1 MKLISSRPFFYH
13 SSTIHLLLSL
23 TALVASLGATVS
35 QAAPSLA
42 ENSKKASDSNQV
54 YGNEVSLFALKAQGW
69 QIHPQPV
76 GQKITKVHVLSLP
89 VFLKREGLKQLGGAL
104 NLFHVTT
111 KSSVIKR
118 ESRLFAGE
126 EWSAANALETERNLR
141 GLAIFSSAQV
151 YPVTRKFYVKA
162 DSAPLEVLIVTRDLW
177 SLRLESA
184 FSYNGGVLNNLNLS
198 LSERNLLGRRILL
211 SAQSAL
217 SPYNFIGG
225 VLVNHRRFGPD
236 LSLSAQVS
244 GAWSRDD
251 GQREGESVQVSLSR
265 PLFNLDQKWSF
276 GTSLGYTRQRAR
288 IGRGGVLLT
297 DDDPA
302 TPNVEQTPIQWELK
316 AFLASL
322 GATRQWQGA
331 YQKSLS
337 LQLGFSQSD
346 RAVLPDV
353 SSSQEA
359 RFRELY
365 LPPDRL
371 QIGPSI
377 SFSWYKRKYIALTN
391 ISTYGLRE
399 DLRIGPSLS
408 TSHQWIVWGD
418 QAYLPSL
425 SLSYTHSLQNKGF
438 VSASVGAS
446 ARIEAPK
453 VEAIYNQVLALG
465 LSAALPVRFMSRH
478 HGYLVARMS
487 LSERRYDVNNTLV
500 VLGGDAGIRGYPN
513 GAFNLI
519 GGGVSRNNFE
529 YRSLPLRWHFI
540 HLGLAV
546 FYEGGS
552 VYQTIKDYDWKH
564 STGLGLRL
572 LFPQV
577 NRSVF
582 RFDLARPLSPY
593 PDGLHTPPVV
603 FSFGS
608 SQAFWFMPWES

>member
-1 MKLISSRPFFYH
+1 MSLALVRSLTIYVLVISSISLTNLCSALAQNT
-13 SSTIHLLLSL
+13 SST
-23 TALVASLGATVS
+23 
-35 QAAPSLA
+35 
-42 ENSKKASDSNQV
+42 SKSSKSISKLDKVYSD
-54 YGNEVSLFALKAQGW
+54 EVSFLALQAQGW
-69 QIHPQPV
+69 KIHPQP
-76 GQKITKVHVLSLP
+76 KDKTITKVHVLSLP
-89 VFLKREGLKQLGGAL
+89 VFLKREGLKQIGTAL
-104 NLFHVTT
+104 NLLHVTT
-111 KSSVIKR
+111 KSSVIKK
-118 ESRLFAGE
+118 ESRLFVGQK
-126 EWSAANALETERNLR
+126 WSSANALETERNLR
-141 GLAIFSSAQV
+141 TLAIFSSAQV
-151 YPVTRKFYVKA
+151 YPVTRHHTESDKA
-162 DSAPLEVLIVTRDLW
+162 ALEVLIVTRDLW

-198 LSERNLLGRRILL
+198 LSERNLIGRRILL

-217 SPYNFIGG
+217 SPYNMVGG

-236 LSLSAQVS
+236 LNLSAQIS
-244 GAWSRDD
+244 GSWSRDD
-251 GQREGESVQVSLSR
+251 GRREGESVQISLSR

-276 GTSLGYTRQRAR
+276 GTSLGYIRQRAR

-316 AFLASL
+316 AFSASL
-322 GATRQWQGA
+322 GATRQWRGP

-346 RAVLPDV
+346 RAVLPEV
-353 SSSQEA
+353 SASQES

-365 LPPDRL
+365 LPPDRF
-371 QIGPSI
+371 QIGPSL
-377 SFSWYKRKYIALTN
+377 SFSWYKRQYVALTN

-408 TSHQWIVWGD
+408 TSHQWVILGD

-425 SLSYTHSLQNKGF
+425 SLRYTHSLRNKGF
-438 VSASVGAS
+438 ISGSIGAS
-446 ARIEAPK
+446 ARVENLQQ
-453 VEAIYNQVLALG
+453 EAIYNQVLG
-465 LSAALPVRFMSRH
+465 MGFSAALPLRLMNRH
-478 HGYLVARMS
+478 HGFLIARLS
-487 LSERRYDVNNTLV
+487 LSERRRDVNNSLV
-500 VLGGDAGIRGYPN
+500 TLGGDAGLRGYPN
-513 GAFNLI
+513 GAFNQI
-519 GGGVSRNNFE
+519 SGGVSRNNLE
-529 YRSLPLRWHFI
+529 YRSLPLRWRFI
-540 HLGLAV
+540 HLGFAL

-552 VYQTIKDYDWKH
+552 VHQTLKDYDWKH

-593 PDGLHTPPVV
+593 PDGLYTPPVV

-608 SQAFWFMPWES
+608 SQAFWLMPWEG

>member
-1 MKLISSRPFFYH
+1 MKLVLLKPLLLQPT
-13 SSTIHLLLSL
+13 TIHVLLSL
-23 TALVASLGATVS
+23 LIVVTSLAPAVS
-35 QAAPSLA
+35 QAIP
-42 ENSKKASDSNQV
+42 NPTKTSKQASTSNQV
-54 YGNEVSLFALKAQGW
+54 YSDEVSLLALQAQGW

-76 GQKITKVHVLSLP
+76 GQKINKVHVLSLP
-89 VFLKREGLKQLGGAL
+89 VFLKREGLKQLGAAL
-104 NLFHVTT
+104 NLLHVTT

-118 ESRLFAGE
+118 ESRLFAGQ

-141 GLAIFSSAQV
+141 TLAIFSSAQV
-151 YPVTRKFYVKA
+151 YPVTRNSYAKA
-162 DSAPLEVLIVTRDLW
+162 ASAPLEVLIVTRDLW

-217 SPYNFIGG
+217 SPFNLIGG

-244 GAWSRDD
+244 GAWSRDN
-251 GQREGESVQVSLSR
+251 GRREGESVQVSLSR

-276 GTSLGYTRQRAR
+276 GTSLGYSRQRAR

-322 GATRQWQGA
+322 GAIRQWQGV

-337 LQLGFSQSD
+337 LQLGFSQSE
-346 RAVLPDV
+346 RAVLPEV
-353 SSSQEA
+353 SRSQEA

-365 LPPDRL
+365 LPPDRF

-408 TSHQWIVWGD
+408 TSHQLVIWGD
-418 QAYLPSL
+418 KAYLPSL
-425 SLSYTHSLQNKGF
+425 SFSYTHSLQNQGF
-438 VSASVGAS
+438 ISASVGAS
-446 ARIEAPK
+446 ARIEAPE

-465 LSAALPVRFMSRH
+465 LSAALPIRLMNRH

-487 LSERRYDVNNTLV
+487 LSERRYDVSNTLV

-519 GGGVSRNNFE
+519 GGGVSRNNLE
-529 YRSLPLRWHFI
+529 YRTLPLRWHFI

-582 RFDLARPLSPY
+582 RFDLAHPLSPY